1 MATMT
6 MFEFLKT
13 EAPLPQRMVA
23 KLFTDEEPFFNVFP
37 FQTKATS
44 GEPFNR
50 ETALPATTARAIGE
64 EYVSTT
70 GTVDPGFEPMKIQG
84 GISAF
89 DRFQVETGSGERRV
103 VEAMGFVESVAR
115 NYLRDFIKGDDSA
128 DPRIIRGLQLR
139 QTVVDVNHIV
149 GGDVAGTIT
158 KFLQAKTACRK
169 PTHWLMGTALSDKL
183 TIAAHDTTVGG
194 YITRSTDEFGLE
206 VTILA
211 NLPIIRIDRD
221 GSDTEILGFTEANTT
236 TSAYCVSLRSD
247 MVHGLQAAPPAAVD
261 LGVDPSNGTRFN
273 TLVDWYATVMVRHER
288 GAVRY
293 SGITDVAI
301 TL

>member
-1 MATMT
+1 MATIT

-13 EAPLPQRMVA
+13 EAPDPQRAVA

-37 FQTKATS
+37 FETNPVS
-44 GEPFNR
+44 GVPFNR
-50 ETALPATTARAIGE
+50 ETALPATTARAVGE
-64 EYVSTT
+64 DYVGTT
-70 GTVDPGFEPMKIQG
+70 GTIDPGFEPLKIQG
-84 GISAF
+84 GISPF
-89 DRFQVETGSGERRV
+89 DSFQVETGSGSRRA

-139 QTVVDVNHIV
+139 QDDTAVNHIV

-158 KFLQAKTACRK
+158 QVLNAKTRCRK
-169 PTHWLMGTALSDKL
+169 PTHWLMGTGLANKF

-194 YITRSTDEFGLE
+194 YITRSTDEFGLA

-211 NLPIIRIDRD
+211 NLPIIEVDRD
-221 GSDTEILGFTEANTT
+221 GADAEILGFTEANTT
-236 TSAYCVSLRSD
+236 TSMYCVSLRPD

-261 LGVDPSNGTRFN
+261 LGRDPSVGTRWN
-273 TLVDWYATVMVRHER
+273 TLVDWYASFIVRHKR
-288 GAVRY
+288 GAIRY